1 MHGIPAGTRARIV
14 PGKTYEY
21 LASGRPILAAVPAGD
36 ARDLV
41 VKFGNGVAVG
51 PSDIQGIADAIEM
64 LASKA
69 PFPRHVPNGIERF
82 ERRELTRRLAQHLK
96 AL

>member
-1 MHGIPAGTRARIV
+1 MKKDGSRTALSDRYREKIGLGLTSHNA
-14 PGKTYEY
+14 
-21 LASGRPILAAVPAGD
+21 LAEANDDGLDFAS
-36 ARDLV
+36 
-41 VKFGNGVAVG
+41 
-51 PSDIQGIADAIEM
+51 IADAIEM